1 MIKKIL
7 FLVVALVLT
16 ASIASAYQYAE
27 SVSSIDMPRVDKT
40 MTIDFTATQPITD
53 RWMNPV
59 DRVVFEEGGKEY
71 VFQPVEITSEQ
82 AKIYYSTEN
91 RLIILK
97 NGASEDFRAGD
108 FIITA
113 KLLEAYTYKGHFDF
127 SRRAAPKPQPTTTTT
142 TSPTTNSEPTN
153 PMPDTSKSGLST
165 WVLIAVAV
173 LTLGIVLYFILRSK
187 NN

>member
-1 MIKKIL
+1 MIKKLLFTLIIL
-7 FLVVALVLT
+7 IL
-16 ASIASAYQYAE
+16 ASSAVSAYQYAE

-40 MTIDFTATQPITD
+40 MTIDFTASQPITD

-59 DRVVFEEGGKEY
+59 DRVVFEENGKEY
-71 VFQPVEITSEQ
+71 IFQPVEISPEQ
-82 AKIYYSTEN
+82 AKIYYSPEK

-108 FIITA
+108 AIITA
-113 KLLEAYTYKGHFDF
+113 KLLEAHTYKGHFDF
-127 SRRAAPKPQPTTTTT
+127 SRRMAPKQQATTTTT
-142 TSPTTNSEPTN
+142 KQPVSKEPTD
-153 PMPDTSKSGLST
+153 PVPDTSKSGLSI
-165 WVLIAVAV
+165 WIIIGVAI